1 MLKLINFKCMN
12 HFLYVLYFGALTS
25 GALPLPPGLANS
37 LRQNSPV
44 STESCSN
51 GDLILWATTPL
62 PVHPRARY
70 QAPSDSPMPQIP
82 LKLFKLASPKLL
94 TPPCLFLPI
103 KTIIKTLAHIPFSPS
118 ASWVTL
124 GPPTKHGIPQP
135 LGILSTTIF
144 LMAAVSY
151 SVGFSIPK

>member
-82 LKLFKLASPKLL
+82 LKLFKLASLKPASSA
-94 TPPCLFLPI
+94 PPFPPI
-103 KTIIKTLAHIPFSPS
+103 EM
-118 ASWVTL
+118 
-124 GPPTKHGIPQP
+124 Q
-135 LGILSTTIF
+135 
-144 LMAAVSY
+144 
-151 SVGFSIPK
+151 